1 MSSGKKVT
9 KYRKRKSINIGV
21 LVFLI
26 IFIYVLISV
35 YIYLT
40 KDHLTIYE
48 VQEGSTSDDNIFTG
62 LIFRDEEVISTDTA
76 GYISYYHGDGDRVSK
91 NATIYS
97 VDENK
102 DSYDLIGNGEN
113 AIVLSTDDTSEFK
126 KDIFNFK
133 KNYQDSNYQS
143 VYNFKYDME
152 NAVLEIVNDSMLAK
166 LQTVLEENGTG
177 SSLKV
182 MKSKSSGIITYNI
195 DNYET
200 LSIDAVTADNFKTDE
215 YKRTQLRTMDLI
227 EKGSAVYK
235 IVKSD
240 DWSILIPLSKEQ
252 YNKLAD
258 KESVKITFSEDGLS
272 TTAPITI
279 TQKGA
284 DYYARLDINKYMV
297 RYLSKRFIDV
307 EIAVNSAKGLKIPFS
322 SIVEKEFYQIPL
334 SYFTEGGDSGSTG
347 VVKKTF
353 KENGEVQYVFIP
365 TDIYY
370 SDEEFGYIDARLF
383 EVGDRIYSEEK
394 DKEFNISQKQTLE
407 GVFNVNKGYAVFRRI
422 EVLYENEEYCIVK
435 NGTQYGL
442 SVYDHIALDSKTAVE
457 QKIIY

>member
-9 KYRKRKSINIGV
+9 KYRKRKSINIGI

-48 VQEGSTSDDNIFTG
+48 VQEGSTSDDNVFTG

-240 DWSILIPLSKEQ
+240 D
-252 YNKLAD
+252 
-258 KESVKITFSEDGLS
+258 
-272 TTAPITI
+272 
-279 TQKGA
+279 
-284 DYYARLDINKYMV
+284 
-297 RYLSKRFIDV
+297 
-307 EIAVNSAKGLKIPFS
+307 
-322 SIVEKEFYQIPL
+322 
-334 SYFTEGGDSGSTG
+334 
-347 VVKKTF
+347 
-353 KENGEVQYVFIP
+353 
-365 TDIYY
+365 
-370 SDEEFGYIDARLF
+370 
-383 EVGDRIYSEEK
+383 
-394 DKEFNISQKQTLE
+394 
-407 GVFNVNKGYAVFRRI
+407 
-422 EVLYENEEYCIVK
+422 
-435 NGTQYGL
+435 
-442 SVYDHIALDSKTAVE
+442 
-457 QKIIY
+457 